1 MLHLCGKGNLDP
13 ACEQYTGYKQVE
25 YLTDGMND
33 AFACADLL
41 ISRAGSNTLCEILAL
56 KKPNLLIPYP
66 KGASRGDQI
75 ENAASFEKRGLSL
88 VLDQSEMTVETLVA
102 SVKKLNAGKE
112 TMIEKMNGEPNGNG
126 LEAVLKII
134 TENAKSEK

>member
-1 MLHLCGKGNLDP
+1 
-13 ACEQYTGYKQVE
+13 
-25 YLTDGMND
+25 
-33 AFACADLL
+33 
-41 ISRAGSNTLCEILAL
+41 
-56 KKPNLLIPYP
+56 
-66 KGASRGDQI
+66 
-75 ENAASFEKRGLSL
+75 
-88 VLDQSEMTVETLVA
+88 MTVETLVA